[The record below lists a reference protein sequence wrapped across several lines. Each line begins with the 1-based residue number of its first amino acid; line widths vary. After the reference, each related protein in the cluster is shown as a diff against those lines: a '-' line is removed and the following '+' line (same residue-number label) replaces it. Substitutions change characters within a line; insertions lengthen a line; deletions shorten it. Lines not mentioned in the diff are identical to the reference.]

1 MAGKLLKE
9 TKDIEVKKKKRNNK
23 IDDDNIY
30 KIDLD
35 VAQNEQGIEQDLI
48 QDVEQLAYYDEEEQ
62 LEENQKAKTKK
73 KSTKEKV
80 KSDSGIRKI
89 EDDDDEID
97 EIFGNVN
104 KWLKDAEEVI
114 EKRPKRRLTKI
125 EEGIK
130 SSKVTKTEKTT
141 KKQKTTA
148 TNEKAK
154 KISEIEMPE
163 IITKPEEI
171 EEIEEI
177 EKPTKA
183 KKSVAKK
190 EEKTAKTRASSKAST
205 TAKASTRS
213 KASEIAKVS
222 ASSKASTKTR
232 TNSKSRVDDI
242 YSLNNLEELDDTNY
256 RDEEDGDI
264 ETIGEKQNE
273 IQIHTE
279 NDLTEIVLKKNRYKI
294 ELQKMEYNIY
304 TDTNETSYIIVRDPG
319 VRIVSGGVY
328 ILLEKQG
335 EDYAITTNQDFKIN
349 YVIDNL
355 ERKNNTVNFKL
366 TNLTEIEAYED
377 GLVFEIDEEKVIEN
391 NLEDNNTLVISEE
404 DGKVYLP
411 YTKEDIK
418 NDVMQNRGTKI
429 SEVIEGKYILPLD
442 KYKNSMRARFRE
454 GYNLM
459 YRKEGKSKRSA
470 IMLGI
475 ELMFET
481 NLHPAIISACKNL
494 EELDIYLDC
503 LEDNELEKFSCFKI
517 IYKSLPT
524 LRKKTKIQEF

>member
-9 TKDIEVKKKKRNNK
+9 TKDIEIKKKKRNNK
-23 IDDDNIY
+23 INDDNIY

-35 VAQNEQGIEQDLI
+35 IEQDETQNKMQDEI
-48 QDVEQLAYYDEEEQ
+48 QSVEKMTNYDEGQQ
-62 LEENQKAKTKK
+62 LKENKKAKTRK
-73 KSTKEKV
+73 TKAKN
-80 KSDSGIRKI
+80 DIDNNIRKI

-104 KWLKDAEEVI
+104 RWLKDGEDEIAE
-114 EKRPKRRLTKI
+114 KKPRKRLTKI

-130 SSKVTKTEKTT
+130 SSKATKAEKTT
-141 KKQKTTA
+141 KTKKATSTRTKTKGKA
-148 TNEKAK
+148 EKITK
-154 KISEIEMPE
+154 TEIE
-163 IITKPEEI
+163 INSEEI
-171 EEIEEI
+171 ERPTVIEETETI
-177 EKPTKA
+177 EEVGVI
-183 KKSVAKK
+183 S
-190 EEKTAKTRASSKAST
+190 EKQ
-205 TAKASTRS
+205 
-213 KASEIAKVS
+213 SEIKMHA
-222 ASSKASTKTR
+222 A
-232 TNSKSRVDDI
+232 
-242 YSLNNLEELDDTNY
+242 
-256 RDEEDGDI
+256 
-264 ETIGEKQNE
+264 
-273 IQIHTE
+273 

-294 ELQKMEYNIY
+294 EFQKAEYNIY

-319 VRIVSGGVY
+319 LRIVSGGVY
-328 ILLEKQG
+328 ILVEKQG
-335 EDYAITTNQDFKIN
+335 EGYEITTNQDFKIN

-355 ERKNNTVNFKL
+355 ERKNNIVNFKL
-366 TNLTEIEAYED
+366 TNLTEIAAYED

-418 NDVMQNRGTKI
+418 NEIVQNKGTKI
-429 SEVIEGKYILPLD
+429 SEVIEDKYILPLD

-459 YRKEGKSKRSA
+459 YRKEGKSKKSA

-524 LRKKTKIQEF
+524 LRKKARFQEF